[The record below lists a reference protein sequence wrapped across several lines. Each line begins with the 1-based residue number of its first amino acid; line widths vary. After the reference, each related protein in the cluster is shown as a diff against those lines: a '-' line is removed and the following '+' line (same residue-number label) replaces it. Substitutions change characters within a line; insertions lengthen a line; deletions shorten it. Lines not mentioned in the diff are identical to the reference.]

1 MVRQIVHWTRQSF
14 FFSDLYIK
22 KKTTNSKMSLCSG
35 QIVYASLAQMSV
47 KGAANSKLE
56 SLSVGM
62 LDVFS
67 SAFWTHPAYAHSVI
81 RNCDEELTF
90 NAKAAGVRIFQPPR
104 SMDVIYN
111 MFAVVDLPGLIN
123 VAEISNEQYEIVSS
137 AQEATRYTGTLSY
150 NENTQEYKLLGVDNN
165 LLKAVGSDMVAR
177 CVTTGLAFKRNEGN
191 EFDNVTEMEA
201 WLDKYDEDLGG
212 EIGFLMGM
220 DGIVILDYGIPVE
233 GESYGLRDEG
243 GVYYGAGKTEINDP
257 DVGYVN
263 IGDGLWTWAN
273 GELVDTGSAALEEH
287 SIRSA
292 FTEHPN
298 AGTFHGREITFVLHH
313 LTKTEKRS
321 IYPGQIA
328 WQTSILGST
337 FVCGDEPHY
346 VDAVGQYLIQDVE
359 MTIGGARVG
368 LLNSMY
374 MYIHEELFGK
384 PGRRQEEMIGK
395 AGLGTYEPENNKSAG
410 AVVLKK
416 RSMGAQRLYVQI
428 PFWWTGGRMERA
440 LKTIAL
446 QLHKIEFKVQ
456 TRKLEDC
463 IAYQGQNLNGAN
475 VPKAGLVYEIVN
487 ADCRTATAYGVTDTA
502 VNPHAAVFTTKTY
515 VRLNEH
521 IDPSPSKHL
530 QGAVRAVADGGDVAR
545 SYPLNMAVAP
555 GHDQIRAYLQID
567 FAGIFLNQTTRDTYL
582 KLDEKTLFTQV
593 LGTDT
598 DGLSLDD
605 SKSAPQ
611 TQTLNLSNAV
621 YDMMVAVQSMDAG
634 KHFGDTF
641 GLRGTSPDSTTQLR
655 GDALKT
661 LSFDISSTPRTI
673 TGLSADYYRRIT
685 QFQAAEVMSELKGL
699 YYWNVALFQELNGT
713 RCVNS
718 FINASKID
726 DLRARYTINNG
737 AYGKTIGTGIGNT
750 DGYVEGQRKLL
761 DDGGCKIFF
770 YAHVYNTIQFRN
782 GMAGAMFA

>member
-1 MVRQIVHWTRQSF
+1 
-14 FFSDLYIK
+14 
-22 KKTTNSKMSLCSG
+22 MSLCSG

-123 VAEISNEQYEIVSS
+123 VAEIANEEYEIVSLP
-137 AQEATRYTGTLSY
+137 QEATRYTGTLEGPSGLG
-150 NENTQEYKLLGVDNN
+150 EYKLSN
-165 LLKAVGSDMVAR
+165 LDDSLKTILSSNVAVR
-177 CVTTGLAFKRNEGN
+177 CVTTGLAFTTKQKDE
-191 EFDNVTEMEA
+191 DANVA
-201 WLDKYDEDLGG
+201 NWLEKFDEDLGG
-212 EIGFLMGM
+212 EIGFMLTA
-220 DGIVILDYGIPVE
+220 DGSVILDYGIPKE
-233 GESYGLRDEG
+233 DTNGYGMRDYDG
-243 GVYYGAGKTEINDP
+243 LYGSGNAEVRD
-257 DVGYVN
+257 DVGYIN
-263 IGDGLWTWAN
+263 IQACDADGNPT
-273 GELVDTGSAALEEH
+273 GEGVWKHDADGVLVHNTDVL
-287 SIRSA
+287 IPQIQDA
-292 FTEHPN
+292 FIEHPN
-298 AGTFHGREITFVLHH
+298 KPEGDNITITFVLHH
-313 LTKTEKRS
+313 LTETDISGNPMQRQIWPGHYGDD
-321 IYPGQIA
+321 IYDFQMFNI
-328 WQTSILGST
+328 IGSN

-395 AGLGTYEPENNKSAG
+395 AGLGTYEPEEKDGAG
-410 AVVLKK
+410 ARELKK

-446 QLHKIEFKVQ
+446 QLHKIEFKIQ

-475 VPKAGLVYEIVN
+475 VPKAGFVYEIVN
-487 ADCRTATAYGVTDTA
+487 ADCRKVTAYGITDTA
-502 VNPHAAVFTTKTY
+502 ANPRTSPFTINTY

-530 QGAVRAVADGGDVAR
+530 QGAVRAVANGGDVAR
-545 SYPLNMAVAP
+545 SRPLNIARAE
-555 GHDQIRAYLQID
+555 GHDQIRAYLQVD

-598 DGLSLDD
+598 DGLALDS

-634 KHFGDTF
+634 KNFGDTF
-641 GLRGTSPDSTTQLR
+641 GLRGTSPDSSTGLR
-655 GDALKT
+655 SDALKT

-673 TGLSADYYRRIT
+673 TGLSAEYYRHIT

-726 DLRARYTINNG
+726 DLRARYQINNG
-737 AYGKTIGTGIGNT
+737 AYGKQIGGENMTDFDNRT
-750 DGYVEGQRKLL
+750 DGFVADERKLL
-761 DDGGCKIFF
+761 DNEGCKIYF